1 VIDLVLST
9 GYHSNR
15 GTLEPGRR
23 PALLPA
29 GSLQASHGRQ
39 GQPALCAA
47 FLLVNPPAANP
58 NPEPASRGRPWFAT
72 THWSVVLASR
82 DHDPARARDA
92 LEQLCTVYWYPLY
105 AFLRRRGHQPADAED
120 LVQGFIEHLL
130 EHRFFEAADP
140 HRGRFRSYLLASLNH
155 FVADTADRAGR
166 LKRGAGKPL
175 LSLDTAVAER
185 RYALEP
191 ADPCN
196 PEQLF
201 ERRWALTLLDT
212 VLHRLET
219 EAAESGRTNLFRQIK
234 GVLLGDRGGVPY
246 VELAPQLGISEA
258 ALTMTVHRLRR
269 RYRELVRE
277 EIAHTVSRPVEID
290 EEMRHLFQVLGG

>member
-1 VIDLVLST
+1 VVKSLPVT
-9 GYHSNR
+9 PA
-15 GTLEPGRR
+15 EPNAGEA
-23 PALLPA
+23 PARNA
-29 GSLQASHGRQ
+29 T
-39 GQPALCAA
+39 
-47 FLLVNPPAANP
+47 
-58 NPEPASRGRPWFAT
+58 FAT
-72 THWSVVLASR
+72 THWSVVLAAGADNPTR
-82 DHDPARARDA
+82 ARAA

-105 AFLRRRGHQPADAED
+105 VFLRRRGHQPADAED
-120 LVQGFIEHLL
+120 LVQGFIAHLL
-130 EHRFFEAADP
+130 ERRFFQAADP
-140 HRGRFRSYLLASLNH
+140 DKGRFRSYLLASLNH
-155 FVADTADRAGR
+155 YVADTASRAGC

-175 LSLDTAVAER
+175 LSLDAAAAEH

-191 ADPCN
+191 ADPSS

-212 VLHRLET
+212 VLQRLET

-234 GVLLGDRGGVPY
+234 GVLQGDRGQVPY
-246 VELAPQLGISEA
+246 AQLTPRLGMSEA

-290 EEMRHLFQVLGG
+290 EEMRHLFRVLGG